1 MLIEPLH
8 NPRPVEL
15 PENPGFGVMY
25 TNRMFVQQHTQDK
38 GWHDQRV
45 TAFGPISIHLVAQVL
60 HIGLDIFE
68 GTKAYR
74 RPDGNINLFRVD
86 RNMARL
92 NRSARVWVCRRSMQ
106 IRTWA
111 TSKHW

>member
-1 MLIEPLH
+1 MIIEPLN

-38 GWHDQRV
+38 GWHGQRV
-45 TAFGPISIHLVAQVL
+45 TAFGPISMHPVAQVL

-92 NRSARVWVCRRSMQ
+92 NRSAIRLGMPQ
-106 IRTWA
+106 IDSDT
-111 TSKHW
+111 HIG